1 MTLSY
6 IRPDLYRYPSRRSGV
21 FARNVVATSQP
32 LAAEAGLHVLRGG
45 GNAVDAALAAA
56 ICLTVVEPTSNGI
69 GSDAFAIIHHGGE
82 TTGFNGSGKSPAAW
96 TPARFAGL
104 AAMPE
109 TGWESVTV
117 PGAVDAWRQLSR
129 RFGKAPFAELF
140 EPALHYAR
148 YGYAV
153 SPVIQRQWLRATARY
168 GHFDAFRDTFMPG
181 GAAPA
186 VGENF
191 LSPGHADSL
200 QAIASSGGEAFYRGE
215 LAAAIEADARA
226 NDAAMT
232 RADLASHAGF
242 FSTPLS
248 AAYRGVELLELPPN
262 GQGIAALIALGIL
275 RHLDLARHE
284 PDSAEVLHLQIEA
297 MKLAIV
303 GAAACVCDPGSMR
316 TGGDELLN
324 PERLRALA
332 EGIDPERAAPVA
344 GALATDRGTV
354 YIAAADAEGTMVSF
368 IQSNFHGF
376 GSGIVIPGT
385 GISMQNRGAGFSTD
399 PAHPNCVD
407 GGKRPFHTIIPGFL
421 CRDGRP
427 LGPIGVMGGH
437 MQPQGHVQ
445 LVCRMEDFG
454 QSLQEAI
461 DAPRWHVDED
471 FGVNLEPGFGA
482 GVARDLE
489 ARGHRIVTDHS
500 WTLFGGAQ
508 AVLRRGDSYEGASDP
523 RKDGCAAG
531 Y

>member
-1 MTLSY
+1 M
-6 IRPDLYRYPSRRSGV
+6 
-21 FARNVVATSQP
+21 
-32 LAAEAGLHVLRGG
+32 
-45 GNAVDAALAAA
+45 
-56 ICLTVVEPTSNGI
+56 
-69 GSDAFAIIHHGGE
+69 
-82 TTGFNGSGKSPAAW
+82 
-96 TPARFAGL
+96 
-104 AAMPE
+104 
-109 TGWESVTV
+109 
-117 PGAVDAWRQLSR
+117 
-129 RFGKAPFAELF
+129 
-140 EPALHYAR
+140 
-148 YGYAV
+148 
-153 SPVIQRQWLRATARY
+153 
-168 GHFDAFRDTFMPG
+168 
-181 GAAPA
+181 
-186 VGENF
+186 
-191 LSPGHADSL
+191 
-200 QAIASSGGEAFYRGE
+200 
-215 LAAAIEADARA
+215 
-226 NDAAMT
+226 
-232 RADLASHAGF
+232 
-242 FSTPLS
+242 
-248 AAYRGVELLELPPN
+248 
-262 GQGIAALIALGIL
+262 GIAALIALGIL

-399 PAHPNCVD
+399 PAHPNWRRRRQAPLPHDHPGVPVPR
-407 GGKRPFHTIIPGFL
+407 RPAPRPDR
-421 CRDGRP
+421 RD
-427 LGPIGVMGGH
+427 GGH
-437 MQPQGHVQ
+437 MQPRGHVQ

-500 WTLFGGAQ
+500 WTLFGGAW